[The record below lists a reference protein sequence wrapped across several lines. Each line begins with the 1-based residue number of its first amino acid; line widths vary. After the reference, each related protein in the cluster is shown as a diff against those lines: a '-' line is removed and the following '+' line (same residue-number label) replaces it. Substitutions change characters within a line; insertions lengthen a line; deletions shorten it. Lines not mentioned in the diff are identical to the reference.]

1 MVHRDIEELP
11 MTASFGDDPSPFQQP
26 FLELV
31 IKGDVARQIT
41 PDCPFWLVDVDG
53 KIDIYISKDNKPK
66 APLIRLCRTLAK
78 AGIVV
83 TEFGR
88 YIGSAGP
95 HIVMRNGILFYR
107 MKEVEEVP
115 PEVLAFAYRIPVYR
129 GP

>member
-1 MVHRDIEELP
+1 MVHRDIKELP

-41 PDCPFWLVDVDG
+41 PGCPFWLVDVDG
-53 KIDIYISKDNKPK
+53 KIDTYISKKNTPK
-66 APLIRLCRTLAK
+66 QPLIRLCKTLAK

-83 TEFGR
+83 TKFGR
-88 YIGSAGP
+88 YVGSAGP
-95 HIVMRNGILFYR
+95 HIVMRNGVLFYR
-107 MKEVEEVP
+107 MGNIENVP
-115 PEVLAFAYRIPVYR
+115 PEVLAFAYRVPVYR